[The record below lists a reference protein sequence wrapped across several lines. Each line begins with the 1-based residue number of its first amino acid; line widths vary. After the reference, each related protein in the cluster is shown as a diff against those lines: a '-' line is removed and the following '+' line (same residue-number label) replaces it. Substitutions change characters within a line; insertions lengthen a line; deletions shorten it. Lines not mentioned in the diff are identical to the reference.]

1 MASVCFGWH
10 SLSVVLSCEIFE
22 NTLQAGTNKNLTT
35 SVSILWARASFGT
48 SVNNALT
55 TKSPLPVHLAM
66 VRVVNVTGWD
76 SPTTLNKAELRASA
90 EERAEIIAWELWPSG
105 LIHRWLQNL
114 LRPIGSWWPW
124 FPSATPFLS
133 ASWRPWVESLSLGL
147 SLAWSY
153 TPVHELNP
161 LKPRARIKSPPSRL
175 FLPGIFV
182 TAVRTVTERKESA
195 STPSQA
201 PSQSNGTPNTGRHKV
216 QSPHFNPV
224 LFGLLSRFYS
234 TTY

>member
-66 VRVVNVTGWD
+66 VPVVNATGWD
-76 SPTTLNKAELRASA
+76 SPTTLNKAELRVSA
-90 EERAEIIAWELWPSG
+90 EERAEIIAREPWPNG

-114 LRPIGSWWPW
+114 LRPMGVGGPGSLLRLHFSLLPGGHGW
-124 FPSATPFLS
+124 
-133 ASWRPWVESLSLGL
+133 SLSPLGSRWHDPIL
-147 SLAWSY
+147 QYMNWTLWN
-153 TPVHELNP
+153 HEP
-161 LKPRARIKSPPSRL
+161 
-175 FLPGIFV
+175 
-182 TAVRTVTERKESA
+182 E
-195 STPSQA
+195 
-201 PSQSNGTPNTGRHKV
+201 
-216 QSPHFNPV
+216 
-224 LFGLLSRFYS
+224 
-234 TTY
+234 